1 MAEKLKKNIH
11 SQTNMNRAKR
21 NLGSQRQ
28 RAGRTNKSIH
38 IEGLGEQS
46 EHYMPPE
53 GASMVEQRVYVSASK
68 LYQQGQK
75 GLWRLR

>member
-11 SQTNMNRAKR
+11 SQTNMNKAKR

-46 EHYMPPE
+46 EHYMPE
-53 GASMVEQRVYVSASK
+53 GASIVEQRVYGSASK
-68 LYQQGQK
+68 LYQQGRK